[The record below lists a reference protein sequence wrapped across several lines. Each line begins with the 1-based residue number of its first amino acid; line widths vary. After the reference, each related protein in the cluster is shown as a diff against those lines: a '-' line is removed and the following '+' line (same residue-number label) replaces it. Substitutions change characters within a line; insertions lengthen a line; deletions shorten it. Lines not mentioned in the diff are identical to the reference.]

1 MTRWESQHVQN
12 LHTFHSE
19 AYQSE
24 GMNNEAEDT
33 DSEATTGDDLLLWYF
48 LEDSEDDKASPLW
61 VWVCV
66 LVVIA
71 VAFIVALCS

>member
-1 MTRWESQHVQN
+1 MGIATCAESAHVP
-12 LHTFHSE
+12 FGSI
-19 AYQSE
+19 SKR

>member
-1 MTRWESQHVQN
+1 
-12 LHTFHSE
+12 
-19 AYQSE
+19 
-24 GMNNEAEDT
+24 MNNEAEDT